1 MELLLARSSVS
12 ITELKKS
19 PSSVIE
25 QANGQPV
32 AILNH
37 NRPEAYL
44 VPAATFAAMMEW
56 LEDIELA
63 EIVRSRANSED
74 VEVSLDDL

>member
-1 MELLLARSSVS
+1 METLLARSSVS

-19 PSSVIE
+19 PSAVIE
-25 QANGQPV
+25 QAHGAPV

-56 LEDIELA
+56 LDDIELA
-63 EIVRSRANSED
+63 GLVRQREHSDD

>member
-63 EIVRSRANSED
+63 EIVRSRVNSED